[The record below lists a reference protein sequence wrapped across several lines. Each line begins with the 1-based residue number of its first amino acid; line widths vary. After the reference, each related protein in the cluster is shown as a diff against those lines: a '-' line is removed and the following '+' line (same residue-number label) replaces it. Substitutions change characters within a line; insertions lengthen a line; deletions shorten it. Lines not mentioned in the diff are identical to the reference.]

1 MYLTVSGYDLVLKEL
16 RNTGH
21 SRRNLNLCIAYSNYL
36 PCHSTLPSLHLR
48 IPHRLDK
55 LHSDMPC
62 ATLSIKLIPFPISSP
77 YPWRSIPCYALRLL
91 YLNSKHWPLLLK
103 RHPSYCTYI
112 LSNLHTLL
120 TLLSY
125 NHCHT
130 FPIANL
136 SFALTHSL
144 TSFRVPFLL

>member
-1 MYLTVSGYDLVLKEL
+1 MLNEL
-16 RNTGH
+16 PDTGH
-21 SRRNLNLCIAYSNYL
+21 SRRNLHLCIAYSDIL
-36 PCHSTLPSLHLR
+36 PCHLTLPSLHLR
-48 IPHRLDK
+48 TPHRLDK
-55 LHSDMPC
+55 LHSNMPC
-62 ATLSIKLIPFPISSP
+62 ATLSIGLIPFPISSP